1 MAPTRIELYDTT
13 LRDGTQ
19 MEGISLSVE
28 DKLKIA
34 RKLDELG
41 VHYIEGGWPGSNPKD
56 AEFFIRA
63 RDLRLH
69 NAKIAAFGSTR
80 RAGGTADSDPNLK
93 ALIEAKTPVVTI
105 VGKGSDRQVLKVLE
119 TTLEENLA
127 MLADS
132 IRFLKS
138 KGLTVF
144 FDAEH
149 FFDGFVSNKQYA
161 LQCLKTAADAGVDC
175 VALCDTNG
183 GTVPSAFGDI
193 VRTVV
198 AEVPCQV
205 GVHAHNGADV
215 AVANTLV
222 GVEAGATQVQGAAN
236 GYGDMS
242 GNANM
247 FSIIANLKVKMG
259 IDCVSDDQLA
269 RLTEVSHYISEIAN
283 IPPSARQ
290 PYVGSASF
298 THKAGLHV
306 AAVVKEGW
314 SYQHIDPKVVGN
326 DTHIIVSELAGRH
339 SITAKLEEQGL
350 KLDLSKEEVRDL
362 LERVKTMEAK
372 GFQYEGA
379 EASFQLLV
387 RRSRPG
393 YQPPFELVDFMI
405 VERRHHL
412 AGSLD
417 AAGDEIREMV
427 SEAMVKVRVGEQLFI
442 TADEGNGPVNA
453 LDGAI
458 RKALVQFYP
467 DIRSIHLVDYKVRI
481 IDSEAGTGAKV
492 RVLIESTDGEE
503 TWTTVGSSSDVI
515 EASWLA
521 LADSLEYWLW
531 RRSRPPPADA
541 LQSATGVLYNR

>member
-1 MAPTRIELYDTT
+1 
-13 LRDGTQ
+13 
-19 MEGISLSVE
+19 
-28 DKLKIA
+28 
-34 RKLDELG
+34 
-41 VHYIEGGWPGSNPKD
+41 
-56 AEFFIRA
+56 
-63 RDLRLH
+63 
-69 NAKIAAFGSTR
+69 
-80 RAGGTADSDPNLK
+80 
-93 ALIEAKTPVVTI
+93 
-105 VGKGSDRQVLKVLE
+105 
-119 TTLEENLA
+119 
-127 MLADS
+127 
-132 IRFLKS
+132 
-138 KGLTVF
+138 
-144 FDAEH
+144 
-149 FFDGFVSNKQYA
+149 
-161 LQCLKTAADAGVDC
+161 

-183 GTVPSAFGDI
+183 GTVPSVFADV

-198 AEVPCQV
+198 SEVKCQV

-215 AVANTLV
+215 AVANTLA
-222 GVEAGATQVQGAAN
+222 GVEAGATHVQGAAN

-247 FSIIANLKVKMG
+247 FSIIANLKIKMG
-259 IDCVSDDQLA
+259 IDCVTDEQLA
-269 RLTEVSHYISEIAN
+269 HLSEVSHYISEIAN
-283 IPPSARQ
+283 IPPNARQ

-306 AAVVKEGW
+306 AAVTKQPW
-314 SYQHIDPKVVGN
+314 SYQHIDPTIVGN

-350 KLDLSKEEVRDL
+350 QLDLSKEEVREL
-362 LERVKTMEAK
+362 LDRVKLMESK

-387 RRSRPG
+387 RRSLPG
-393 YQPPFELVDFMI
+393 YQAPFDLEDFMI

-412 AGSLD
+412 ATGP
-417 AAGDEIREMV
+417 GVREMV
-427 SEAMVKVRVGEQLFI
+427 SEAMVKMRVGEQLFI

-467 DIRSIHLVDYKVRI
+467 SIHSIHLVDYKVRI
-481 IDSEAGTGAKV
+481 IDSEAGTAAKV
-492 RVLIESTDGEE
+492 RVLIESTDGDE

-531 RRSRPPPADA
+531 RRQPA
-541 LQSATGVLYNR
+541 ATG

>member
-1 MAPTRIELYDTT
+1 MAPKRIELYDTT

-56 AEFFIRA
+56 AEFFARA
-63 RDLRLH
+63 GELRLR
-69 NAKIAAFGSTR
+69 NAKLAAFGSTR

-93 ALIEAKTPVVTI
+93 ALVEARTPVVTI
-105 VGKGSDRQVLKVLE
+105 VGKGSDQQVLHILE

-138 KGLTVF
+138 KGLYVIW
-144 FDAEH
+144 DAEH
-149 FFDGFVSNKQYA
+149 FFDGFAANRQYS
-161 LQCLKTAADAGVDC
+161 LQCVKTAAEAGADAI
-175 VALCDTNG
+175 ALCDTNG
-183 GTVPSAFGDI
+183 GTVPSVFADV
-193 VRTVV
+193 VRTVL
-198 AEVPCQV
+198 AEVSV
-205 GVHAHNGADV
+205 DIGVHAHNGADT
-215 AVANTLV
+215 AVANTLA
-222 GVEAGATQVQGAAN
+222 GVEAGATQVQAAAN
-236 GYGDMS
+236 GYGDMC

-247 FSIIANLKVKMG
+247 FSIIANLKIKLG
-259 IDCVSDDQLA
+259 IDCVTQEQLSH
-269 RLTEVSHYISEIAN
+269 LTEVSHYISEIAN
-283 IPPSARQ
+283 IPPFNRQ
-290 PYVGSASF
+290 PYVGAASF

-306 AAVVKEGW
+306 AAIVKQPW
-314 SYQHIDPKVVGN
+314 SYQHIDPALVGN

-350 KLDLSKEEVRDL
+350 QLDLTKEEVRDL
-362 LERVKTMEAK
+362 LEQVKLQESK

-393 YQPPFELVDFMI
+393 YQAPFELEDFMI
-405 VERRHHL
+405 VERRHHQ
-412 AGSLD
+412 AGVED
-417 AAGDEIREMV
+417 QREMI

-453 LDGAI
+453 MDGAI

-467 DIRSIHLVDYKVRI
+467 DIGIIHLVDYKVRI
-481 IDSEAGTGAKV
+481 IDSEAGTAAKV

-531 RRSRPPPADA
+531 RRQPA
-541 LQSATGVLYNR
+541 G